1 LQRFLHR
8 SVARDTVRKHVLSL
22 RAGAGRF
29 GLFSAIFVMRI
40 STPDKAGGLVRPR
53 PPALHRLAG
62 GQFGPDGKCLFCSF
76 LWAHAKVELVEVRF
90 IFGPEWGPF
99 LFCSGT
105 SMCGGSKNGA
115 TFLVQFRDL
124 PSEGFCLRGVKV
136 VFYRV
141 FPTLPGRRSCG
152 VRHTQLFV
160 RFVGQSPRFAVP
172 AAAWFLRCHTGRFVC
187 VARRQVMCRSG
198 TCCAWYEESEGRCHI
213 VKAGAASSSRTVGCL
228 RLAAKLTPH
237 VTFSGFCHKWL
248 PDICRPYWVL
258 CFFFTQEQDDDLRF
272 ERTAACGWPR

>member
-1 LQRFLHR
+1 MQRFLHR

-62 GQFGPDGKCLFCSF
+62 GQFGPDGKCLFCSL

-90 IFGPEWGPF
+90 HFGSGVGTFFELFWDFYVRRVKKWGHI
-99 LFCSGT
+99 SG
-105 SMCGGSKNGA
+105 SVSGLA
-115 TFLVQFRDL
+115 FRRFLVAGSEGRVFLSSEVFRDCFSVSL
-124 PSEGFCLRGVKV
+124 PG
-136 VFYRV
+136 

-172 AAAWFLRCHTGRFVC
+172 AAAWFLRCYTGRFVC

-198 TCCAWYEESEGRCHI
+198 TCCAGYEESEGRCHI
-213 VKAGAASSSRTVGCL
+213 VEAGAASSSSS
-228 RLAAKLTPH
+228 A
-237 VTFSGFCHKWL
+237 
-248 PDICRPYWVL
+248 VL
-258 CFFFTQEQDDDLRF
+258 W
-272 ERTAACGWPR
+272 AACGCLQS